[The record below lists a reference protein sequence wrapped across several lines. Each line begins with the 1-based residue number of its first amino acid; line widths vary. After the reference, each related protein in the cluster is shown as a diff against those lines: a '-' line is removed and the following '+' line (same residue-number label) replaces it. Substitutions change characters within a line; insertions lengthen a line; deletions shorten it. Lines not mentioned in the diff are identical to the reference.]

1 MHERKKRNDTG
12 KQIRLITY
20 ILNNSVWYIQVWRGE
35 WNKII
40 FADVNKYNNLQA
52 IIINPV
58 WNIQT

>member
-40 FADVNKYNNLQA
+40 FADAKVPSHSCVCALS
-52 IIINPV
+52 V
-58 WNIQT
+58 MCLHE